1 MLELQL
7 QPVVSEQAVGGPTV
21 GAPAVRPARSAL
33 PAAFAAS
40 LSPEERTAIE
50 ALNPAIKRLQVG
62 QCLYEQGDHSDFVYL
77 LIDGWAFRY
86 RTLNDG
92 RRQIVDFALPGALL
106 GFGPGRLVSHG
117 VEARTVCDLCVIPR
131 ARFDELLLRVPALAF
146 RLIQTLAQNEAIAL
160 ERLMTIG
167 RLSARERI
175 AHLLVELVARA
186 RQAGLRVTERSFT
199 SGGFTLP
206 LTQTHIADA
215 TGLTSVHVCRTL
227 AELRKDGVVL
237 LRTGKLQILDI
248 RQLIAEAG
256 FAPDDPMPWAGAGA
270 GEDARAPGAA
280 AGPALFLQPFVA
292 PRHHRARPAFPGPA
306 FPGPTF
312 PGPTFTS

>member
-7 QPVVSEQAVGGPTV
+7 QPVVSEQAVGGP
-21 GAPAVRPARSAL
+21 AVRPSRSAL
-33 PAAFAAS
+33 PAAFTAS
-40 LSPEERTAIE
+40 LSHEERTALE

-77 LIDGWAFRY
+77 VIDGWAFRY
-86 RTLNDG
+86 RTLGDG
-92 RRQIVDFALPGALL
+92 RRQIVDFALPGSLL
-106 GFGPGRLVSHG
+106 GFGPSRLLTHG

-131 ARFDELLLRVPALAF
+131 ARFDELLMRVPALAF

-160 ERLMTIG
+160 ERLMAIG

-186 RQAGLRVTERSFT
+186 RQAGLRVTDK
-199 SGGFTLP
+199 GFTLP

-256 FAPDDPMPWAGAGA
+256 FASDDPMPWAGPAS
-270 GEDARAPGAA
+270 GEDARAPGATS
-280 AGPALFLQPFVA
+280 GSALFLQPFVA
-292 PRHHRARPAFPGPA
+292 PRLHRTQPPFPGA
-306 FPGPTF
+306 ALAG
-312 PGPTFTS
+312 

>member
-1 MLELQL
+1 M
-7 QPVVSEQAVGGPTV
+7 
-21 GAPAVRPARSAL
+21 
-33 PAAFAAS
+33 
-40 LSPEERTAIE
+40 
-50 ALNPAIKRLQVG
+50 
-62 QCLYEQGDHSDFVYL
+62 
-77 LIDGWAFRY
+77 
-86 RTLNDG
+86 
-92 RRQIVDFALPGALL
+92 DFALPGALL
-106 GFGPGRLVSHG
+106 GFGPGRLVTH
-117 VEARTVCDLCVIPR
+117 VEARTVETCVIPR

-199 SGGFTLP
+199 LP

-248 RQLIAEAG
+248 GKLIAEAG
-256 FAPDDPMPWAGAGA
+256 FASDDPMPWAGPAANGIVR
-270 GEDARAPGAA
+270 ARCCRRPGAVPPTLGGHA
-280 AGPALFLQPFVA
+280 FTAPLRPSLGRPSPAGRKLTV
-292 PRHHRARPAFPGPA
+292 G
-306 FPGPTF
+306 TF
-312 PGPTFTS
+312 PLPSPDPDRRFGAS

>member
-1 MLELQL
+1 
-7 QPVVSEQAVGGPTV
+7 
-21 GAPAVRPARSAL
+21 
-33 PAAFAAS
+33 
-40 LSPEERTAIE
+40 
-50 ALNPAIKRLQVG
+50 RLQVG

-86 RTLNDG
+86 RTLGDG

-106 GFGPGRLVSHG
+106 GFGPNRLVTHG
-117 VEARTVCDLCVIPR
+117 VEARTICDLCVIPR

-167 RLSARERI
+167 RQSARERI
-175 AHLLVELVARA
+175 SHLLVELVARA
-186 RQAGLRVTERSFT
+186 RQAGLRVTDK
-199 SGGFTLP
+199 GFTLP

-227 AELRKDGVVL
+227 AELRKDEVVL
-237 LRTGKLQILDI
+237 LRPGRLQILDI

-256 FAPDDPMPWAGAGA
+256 FASDDPMPWA
-270 GEDARAPGAA
+270 ENDNTAPGSAR
-280 AGPALFLQPFVA
+280 FLQPFVA
-292 PRHHRARPAFPGPA
+292 PRHARAQPALAG
-306 FPGPTF
+306 
-312 PGPTFTS
+312 

>member
-7 QPVVSEQAVGGPTV
+7 QPVVSETAIGG
-21 GAPAVRPARSAL
+21 PAVRPARSAL

-106 GFGPGRLVSHG
+106 GFGPGRLLTHG

-186 RQAGLRVTERSFT
+186 RQAGLRVTDK
-199 SGGFTLP
+199 GFTLP

-256 FAPDDPMPWAGAGA
+256 FASDDPMPWAGA
-270 GEDARAPGAA
+270 DARGEARTPGAA

-292 PRHHRARPAFPGPA
+292 PRLHRTQPPFPGTVLA
-306 FPGPTF
+306 
-312 PGPTFTS
+312 S

>member
-7 QPVVSEQAVGGPTV
+7 QPVGASEA
-21 GAPAVRPARSAL
+21 APEQSARPPRSAL

-40 LSPEERTAIE
+40 LSYEERTALE
-50 ALNPAIKRLQVG
+50 ALNPAVKRLQVG

-106 GFGPGRLVSHG
+106 GFGPGRLLNHG

-167 RLSARERI
+167 RQSARERI

-186 RQAGLRVTERSFT
+186 RQAGLRVTDK
-199 SGGFTLP
+199 GFSLP

-237 LRTGKLQILDI
+237 LRIGKLQILDM

-256 FAPDDPMPWAGAGA
+256 FASDDPMPWAG
-270 GEDARAPGAA
+270 EDAPAPAA
-280 AGPALFLQPFVA
+280 AMFLQPFVT
-292 PRHHRARPAFPGPA
+292 PRHNRTQPALAG
-306 FPGPTF
+306 
-312 PGPTFTS
+312 

>member
-7 QPVVSEQAVGGPTV
+7 QPVVSEQAVGGPAV
-21 GAPAVRPARSAL
+21 GAPAVRPARSGAL

-106 GFGPGRLVSHG
+106 GFGPGRLLTHG

-167 RLSARERI
+167 RQSARERI

-186 RQAGLRVTERSFT
+186 RQAGLRVTDK
-199 SGGFTLP
+199 GFTLP

-256 FAPDDPMPWAGAGA
+256 FASDDPMPWAGPAANG
-270 GEDARAPGAA
+270 DARAPGAA

-292 PRHHRARPAFPGPA
+292 PRLHRTQPPFPGA
-306 FPGPTF
+306 ALA
-312 PGPTFTS
+312 S

>member
-1 MLELQL
+1 
-7 QPVVSEQAVGGPTV
+7 
-21 GAPAVRPARSAL
+21 
-33 PAAFAAS
+33 
-40 LSPEERTAIE
+40 
-50 ALNPAIKRLQVG
+50 
-62 QCLYEQGDHSDFVYL
+62 
-77 LIDGWAFRY
+77 
-86 RTLNDG
+86 
-92 RRQIVDFALPGALL
+92 
-106 GFGPGRLVSHG
+106 
-117 VEARTVCDLCVIPR
+117 
-131 ARFDELLLRVPALAF
+131 VPALAF

-186 RQAGLRVTERSFT
+186 RQAGLRVTEKFFT
-199 SGGFTLP
+199 MQGGFTLP

-256 FAPDDPMPWAGAGA
+256 FASDDPLPWAGT
-270 GEDARAPGAA
+270 DAPAPGAA
-280 AGPALFLQPFVA
+280 PSQALFLQPFVA
-292 PRHHRARPAFPGPA
+292 PRHHRTQPPAFA
-306 FPGPTF
+306 
-312 PGPTFTS
+312 S

>member
-7 QPVVSEQAVGGPTV
+7 QPVVASEPA
-21 GAPAVRPARSAL
+21 APALSARPMRSTL

-40 LSPEERTAIE
+40 LSYEERTALE
-50 ALNPAIKRLQVG
+50 ALHPAIKRLQVG
-62 QCLYEQGDHSDFVYL
+62 QCLFEQGDRSDFVYL

-106 GFGPGRLVSHG
+106 GFGPSRLLTHG

-131 ARFDELLLRVPALAF
+131 ARFDEILMRVPALAF

-167 RLSARERI
+167 RQSARERI

-186 RQAGLRVTERSFT
+186 RQAGLRVTDK
-199 SGGFTLP
+199 GFTLP

-227 AELRKDGVVL
+227 AELRKDAVVL

-256 FAPDDPMPWAGAGA
+256 FASDDPMPWT
-270 GEDARAPGAA
+270 DADAHAL
-280 AGPALFLQPFVA
+280 GPAKFMQPFVA
-292 PRHHRARPAFPGPA
+292 PRHNRTQPAFAG
-306 FPGPTF
+306 
-312 PGPTFTS
+312 

>member
-7 QPVVSEQAVGGPTV
+7 QPVVASEPV
-21 GAPAVRPARSAL
+21 APALSARPARSTL

-40 LSPEERTAIE
+40 LSHEERTALE
-50 ALNPAIKRLQVG
+50 ALHPAIKRLQVG

-106 GFGPGRLVSHG
+106 GFGPSRLLTHG

-131 ARFDELLLRVPALAF
+131 ARFDEILMRVPALAF

-167 RLSARERI
+167 RQSARERI

-186 RQAGLRVTERSFT
+186 RQAGLRVTDR
-199 SGGFTLP
+199 GFTLP

-256 FAPDDPMPWAGAGA
+256 FASDDPMPWTDA
-270 GEDARAPGAA
+270 DARAPG
-280 AGPALFLQPFVA
+280 PAKFLQPFVA
-292 PRHHRARPAFPGPA
+292 PRHHRTQPAFAG
-306 FPGPTF
+306 
-312 PGPTFTS
+312 